1 MSLKQAKQVV
11 TALVITIASIAEA
24 QANIVD
30 YGNYTRDTVTQLE
43 WYDVSLTKGMSKE
56 EVITSINTVGSTL
69 SGLRYASVSD
79 FNTLINHYFVG
90 QPRTDLNLVN
100 HDSVQAFDLIEM
112 LGVTSLFSA
121 PFSFTSVIKTKGI
134 LDIPS
139 LIDSSY
145 VAEIYLLSDG
155 LNPSNN
161 EAHTEISL
169 IQLNN
174 QGSSFTGSYL
184 VRDIN
189 SLPIPAAVWLFASGV
204 LGLIGFSTN
213 TKKVEARNLSATP
226 VMS

>member
-1 MSLKQAKQVV
+1 MSIKKAKQVV
-11 TALVITIASIAEA
+11 TALVITIASIVET

-43 WYDVSLTKGMSKE
+43 WYDVSLTRGMSKE

-100 HDSVQAFDLIEM
+100 HDAAQAFDLIEM
-112 LGVTSLFSA
+112 LGVTSLFSP
-121 PFSFTSVIKTKGI
+121 PFSFTSSIKTKGI
-134 LDIPS
+134 LDTPS
-139 LIDSSY
+139 LIGSSY
-145 VAEIYLLSDG
+145 TAEIYLFSDG

-161 EAHTEISL
+161 EAYTEISL
-169 IQLNN
+169 IQLNH

-184 VRDIN
+184 VRNIN
-189 SLPIPAAVWLFASGV
+189 SLPIPAAVWLFASGF

-213 TKKVEARNLSATP
+213 RKRDLQKIS
-226 VMS
+226 